1 MAAVPLPPITDS
13 VIHHIGNTPLVRL
26 KHLPQTEGIRAEILA
41 KLEYQ
46 NAGGSVKDRVAK
58 AMIEK
63 AEDQGTIK
71 PGDTLIEAT
80 SGNTGIALALI
91 AAVKGYKCII
101 TISEKMSEEKVLIL
115 KALGAT
121 IVRTPAGVPIDS
133 PHSIISVARKLKS
146 ETPNSHILNQYGNPN
161 NPLAHEI
168 GTAQELWAQCDGK
181 LDIVIAGAGTGGTVT
196 GLSRG
201 LRKLKG
207 DILMVG
213 ADPIGSVLAQPDDSN
228 SAKAEY
234 KVEGIGY
241 DFVPDVLD
249 QFAADVWVKTG
260 DEESFEYAR
269 RLIREEGLLCGGSS
283 GAAVAALIKL
293 MQQRPEMNRSD
304 VRVVLILPDG
314 IRNYLTKFV
323 DDAWMARNPLSS

>member
-1 MAAVPLPPITDS
+1 MAALPLPPITNS

-58 AMIEK
+58 AMMEK

-71 PGDTLIEAT
+71 PEDALIEAT

-121 IVRTPAGVPIDS
+121 IVRTPAGAPIDS
-133 PHSIISVARKLKS
+133 PHSIISVALKLKS
-146 ETPNSHILNQYGNPN
+146 ETLNSHILNQYGNPN

-168 GTAQELWAQCDGK
+168 GTAQELWAQCDSK